1 MKEEK
6 YLKYTTED
14 FVLDKAFSFWVL
26 NPDKENGLFWEK
38 LIREH
43 PEKTDQIKNAKLIIK
58 SLQPMEP
65 EVTEQQL
72 NKILQNIKTHPKTI
86 KLVRFKWVKYAAGI
100 ALLLAMGGLIWISV
114 QTKDRFP
121 LEAGIESTLKG
132 KVILANG
139 ATREFDTEQTT
150 IKQSSSGELT
160 INNDTITIQPGKV
173 NLAMNRIIIPYGKRS
188 DILLSDGTHI
198 WLNSG
203 SQLSYPVKFTTD
215 SREVYLSGEAFF
227 DVKSNPDKP
236 FFVITRDIKIK
247 VTGTSF
253 NVTSYDEDNTTQTV
267 LVKGRITAG
276 KNKLFAKSMELFPG
290 ERLTYYKGNESLARD
305 KVDVRLYDSWV
316 NGYLIFDNIAITEI
330 YRKLERYYNQ
340 PVVRIE
346 GDEKITFS
354 GKLDLKNNIK
364 DVLENISFATSPK
377 HEKNEPSIIKK

>member
-14 FVLDKAFSFWVL
+14 FVLDKAFSVWVL

-72 NKILQNIKTHPKTI
+72 NKILQNIKTHPKSI

-100 ALLLAMGGLIWISV
+100 VLLLAIGGLIWISV
-114 QTKDRFP
+114 QTKDQFL

-203 SQLSYPVKFTTD
+203 SQLSYPVKFKTD

-377 HEKNEPSIIKK
+377 HEKNEPSTIKK